1 MQHFLDALPKN
12 LSLNTAK
19 VQGREGDETATF
31 GETSAVTLAK
41 PPLPQLHVI
50 WRKPW
55 QARAGELMIH
65 LIDENTEALKEW
77 SIQSPRL
84 VRGRDRHRT
93 QGPIS
98 GSFLYVPCGSAAGEG
113 AN

>member
-1 MQHFLDALPKN
+1 M
-12 LSLNTAK
+12 K

-50 WRKPW
+50 WRKSW
-55 QARAGELMIH
+55 QARAGKLMIH
-65 LIDENTEALKEW
+65 LIDEKTEALIKEW

-84 VRGRDRHRT
+84 VRGRDRHRA

-98 GSFLYVPCGSAAGEG
+98 GSFLYAPCGSAAGEG